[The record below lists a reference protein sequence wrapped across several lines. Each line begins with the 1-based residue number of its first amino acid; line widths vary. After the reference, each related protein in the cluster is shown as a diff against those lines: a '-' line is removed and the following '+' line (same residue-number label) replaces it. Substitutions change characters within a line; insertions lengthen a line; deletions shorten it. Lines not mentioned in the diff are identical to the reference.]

1 MSRDGELG
9 QGLGLGLS
17 KQFRIIVWKERP
29 RRKKLSK
36 WLPLGVCQADPP
48 LLAAT
53 GSMVVLF
60 GAASWCW
67 EGNRRGLQAVQ
78 AHWPPWDWLYSG
90 FLPLSAIRG
99 WRRRAV
105 VCFIFC
111 FKKTQTL
118 I

>member
-1 MSRDGELG
+1 MKGRLESGWG
-9 QGLGLGLS
+9 TGSGPGLGLS

-67 EGNRRGLQAVQ
+67 EGHRRGLQAV
-78 AHWPPWDWLYSG
+78 AGSLATVGRD
-90 FLPLSAIRG
+90 
-99 WRRRAV
+99 
-105 VCFIFC
+105 
-111 FKKTQTL
+111 
-118 I
+118 